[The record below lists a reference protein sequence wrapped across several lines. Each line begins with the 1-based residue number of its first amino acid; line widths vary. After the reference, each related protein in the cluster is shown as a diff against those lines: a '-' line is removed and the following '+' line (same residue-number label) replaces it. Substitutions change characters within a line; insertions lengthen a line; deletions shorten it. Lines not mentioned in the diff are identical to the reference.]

1 MSETFVEVLVERRTN
16 PLLFFL
22 KWCFITLGIFLF
34 LSGVLLA
41 ISFFVLGGILCFLL
55 FYVCRLFAVVEYEYC
70 YLDKEMTVDKILNRS
85 KRRKVLTIDFER
97 MEIMAPI
104 NSHRLD
110 SYRHITGKAL
120 DYSSGIIEEPD
131 IRYMMYFDGGKK
143 MIFEPNEALVNMIKN
158 IAPRKVFTD

>member
-16 PLLFFL
+16 MLLFFL
-22 KWCFITLGIFLF
+22 KWCFITLGIIFF
-34 LSGVLLA
+34 VSGVLLA
-41 ISFFVLGGILCFLL
+41 IPFFILCGILCGLL
-55 FYVCRLFAVVEYEYC
+55 FYLCRMFAVVEYEYC
-70 YLDKEMTVDKILNRS
+70 YLDKEMTVDKILNRT

-97 MEIMAPI
+97 MEILAPF

-110 SYRHITGKAL
+110 SYKHITGKAL
-120 DYSSGIIEEPD
+120 DYSSGIIEQPD
-131 IRYMMYFDGGKK
+131 KRYMMYFDGGKK